1 MNQGHYI
8 STFTGCGIKVAV
20 VDSGVDAAHP
30 KVGPVAGGVSFAVG
44 ADGRTVRGADI
55 ADCAGHGTACAGIIR
70 KGAPDAELYSI
81 RIFDA
86 SLGADG
92 RALVAAIRWAAA
104 HRMDVMNLSLGT
116 TDVTF
121 REAVAEAC
129 REAVEAGVILVAA
142 AHNEGRESYPAVLP
156 EAIGVAGGRVYDR
169 YGYFYRSDHAI
180 ECVARGDEQRLCWL
194 EGREIMA
201 GGSSFAAPYIT
212 AIVALIREAHPGA
225 SLAEVR
231 RHLKANGMDGR
242 AKSVLLSA
250 GPPPAGPAVR
260 IGSDYGWIGKAALYP
275 YTKEMHALIRFRD
288 LLRFRIV
295 GVADPVGKGLVG
307 RDAGEAIGIASA
319 GIRIAPRLEDA
330 FRDADTLILGYV
342 DQLGRIRKRDLLRAS
357 IQMALDRGLDVFS
370 FLAVPSEAYGD
381 LHETARQKGLHIAYP
396 DILWE
401 DVRDSLMS
409 QSLEGGVDAPVLGV
423 FGTSA
428 QQGKFTLQ
436 LALRR
441 KLTQMGYTVGQIGTE
456 HHAALF
462 GMDLAFPIGYAAP
475 QRLPLQYYL
484 PYLDCKMRAIC
495 QSKRPDIILVG
506 AQSGTIPYDVHE
518 PRTLCMSSLAFLLG
532 AKPDA
537 CILVVN
543 SIDADA
549 YIRDTI
555 DGIRAVGKAPVLLL
569 AMSDKEKHIR
579 AAYGRSF
586 VTSRQ
591 MTQQAIADRLRRLEQ
606 TFGLPAVAIA
616 SDEGQRRAAETVV
629 RYFSEEKSPCQ
640 KIA

>member
-1 MNQGHYI
+1 MFSYSHL
-8 STFTGCGIKVAV
+8 TGRGVKVAV

-30 KVGPVAGGVSFAVG
+30 KVGPVAGGVSFTVE
-44 ADGRTVRGADI
+44 ADGRIVQGADI
-55 ADCAGHGTACAGIIR
+55 SDCAGHGTACAGIIR
-70 KGAPDAELYSI
+70 KGAPDAEVYSV

-92 RALVAAIRWAAA
+92 RALVSAIRWAVA
-104 HRMDVMNLSLGT
+104 HRMDVVNLSLGT

-142 AHNEGRESYPAVLP
+142 AHNDGRESYPAVLP

-201 GGSSFAAPYIT
+201 GGSSFAAPTIT
-212 AIVALIREAHPGA
+212 AVVALIREAHPGA
-225 SLAEVR
+225 SLPEVR
-231 RHLKANGMDGR
+231 RCLRANALDGR
-242 AKSVLLSA
+242 VEPILSA
-250 GPPPAGPAVR
+250 AAPPAGSAVR

-275 YTKEMHALIRFRD
+275 YCKEMHALIRFRD
-288 LLRFRIV
+288 LLRFQIV
-295 GVADPVGKGLVG
+295 GVADPVGKGLAG
-307 RDAGEAIGIASA
+307 KDAGEAIGIAPV
-319 GIRIAPRLEDA
+319 GIRVAPRLEDA

-342 DQLGRIRKRDLLRAS
+342 DALGRIRKRDLLRAS
-357 IQMALDRGLDVFS
+357 IRAALDRGLNVFS
-370 FLAVPSEAYGD
+370 FLAVPADAYGD
-381 LHETARQKGLHIAYP
+381 LHEAARQEGLRIAYP

-401 DVRDSLMS
+401 DVRDSLAS
-409 QSLEGGVDAPVLGV
+409 QRAGGGVDVPVLGI

-441 KLTQMGYTVGQIGTE
+441 KLMQMGYSVGQIGTE

-484 PYLDCKMRAIC
+484 PYLDCKMQAIC
-495 QSKRPDIILVG
+495 QRKRPDIILVG

-555 DGIRAVGKAPVLLL
+555 DGIRAVGKAPALLL

-591 MTQQAIADRLRRLEQ
+591 MAPQEIAGRLRRLEQ

-616 SDEGQRRAAETVV
+616 SEEGQQRAVETVV